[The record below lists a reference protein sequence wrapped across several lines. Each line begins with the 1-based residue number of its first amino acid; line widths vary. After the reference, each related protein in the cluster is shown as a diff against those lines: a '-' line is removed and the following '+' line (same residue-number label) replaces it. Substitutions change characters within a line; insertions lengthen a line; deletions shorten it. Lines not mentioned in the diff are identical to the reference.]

1 MDAQL
6 GLEKRGINRVE
17 RLKQSKPTRWAV
29 Q

>member
-6 GLEKRGINRVE
+6 GLEKCSFSRAE